1 MNKDYVLLGI
11 VTFMS
16 LAANLPPKLIGLN
29 GVDRKLLLIG
39 LLVVVVVVSIALVRY
54 SKFALVLAVVIL
66 AVGANLPAEIAGAL
80 NIESK
85 ILLLTL
91 AAIVLFSLANRL
103 LKLPSGIDK
112 PQGLVSNEG
121 VQALFKAIAAGR
133 TQIAS
138 RLIGAGTNVN
148 ARSRQGYTA
157 LMIAASHG
165 HEEIVQLLLDSGAD
179 LTTVDSEGR
188 NALQFAKEAGR
199 DKCVALLLAASKS
212 EFSIA
217 QDALAKKI
225 VEDVGVDRIPCSNP
239 RNSRFGLD

>member
-1 MNKDYVLLGI
+1 MKKDYLLLGI

-39 LLVVVVVVSIALVRY
+39 LLVVVAIALIRY

-80 NIESK
+80 NIEPR

-91 AAIVLFSLANRL
+91 TAIVLFSLANRL
-103 LKLPSGIDK
+103 LKLPSGLNK
-112 PQGLVSNEG
+112 PQGFVSNEG
-121 VQALFKAIAAGR
+121 VQALFKAIADGR

-148 ARSRQGYTA
+148 ARSRQGYTP

-165 HEEIVQLLLDSGAD
+165 HEEIVQLLLDRGAD
-179 LTTVDSEGR
+179 LTSVDSEGR

-199 DKCVALLLAASKS
+199 DKCVALLLAASKA
-212 EFSIA
+212 EVSIA
-217 QDALAKKI
+217 RDAL
-225 VEDVGVDRIPCSNP
+225 PST
-239 RNSRFGLD
+239 